1 MNSEALRDVKMCLTN
16 TYDEFL
22 ELTLLDNALNETFF
36 L

>member
-1 MNSEALRDVKMCLTN
+1 MNSEALRDLKMCLNN

>member
-1 MNSEALRDVKMCLTN
+1 MNFEALRDLKNLFN
-16 TYDEFL
+16 IYDEFL